1 MTSLDEVYVSTNW
14 QTISKIGAFTINSAD
29 FEKDHGGQNIQGMFI
44 KFTTSESGKE
54 CQMTYNKSVASIK
67 KSFKY
72 TIGNHLSFTDVEL
85 EIIVTILVILSIC
98 VFFIAI
104 SCYHLLRQ
112 RQNQLS
118 KVSAATNEEAAGG
131 NYFKI
136 YSLQYK
142 CNHGNKDTI
151 IAIKCKCKQ

>member
-1 MTSLDEVYVSTNW
+1 MQISPPLKNIVYSCDISGYEAYVSTNW

-29 FEKDHGGQNIQGMFI
+29 FEKDQGGQDVQGMFI
-44 KFTTSESGKE
+44 KFTTSESGQE

-72 TIGNHLSFTDVEL
+72 TIVNHLSFTDVEL

-112 RQNQLS
+112 RQNQIS
-118 KVSAATNEEAAGG
+118 KVSAAVNEEVIDG
-131 NYFKI
+131 N
-136 YSLQYK
+136 
-142 CNHGNKDTI
+142 
-151 IAIKCKCKQ
+151 